1 MSTSTPLHNFPGH
14 SGRVMCCLWHPT
26 QDLVLTGGEEG
37 VLQGWR
43 PKEQKGSLPLERRRE
58 KRGKSAK
65 PEGVAEATAAA
76 KDSKED
82 VKEPEVE
89 EAKVFYS
96 KTELLTTYVFFK
108 YLKLTLR
115 VSVSIFW

>member
-1 MSTSTPLHNFPGH
+1 MLTGHLQRVIELCWSPHTEARLCSVSYDFSAQVWDVASCSPLHNFPGH

-43 PKEQKGSLPLERRRE
+43 PQEQKGSLPAETRRK

-65 PEGVAEATAAA
+65 PEGVAEATVLT
-76 KDSKED
+76 KD
-82 VKEPEVE
+82 
-89 EAKVFYS
+89 
-96 KTELLTTYVFFK
+96 
-108 YLKLTLR
+108 
-115 VSVSIFW
+115 